1 MRKKTLLKI
10 TLGIAAI
17 LIGVAVALLPKNTPQ
32 KHKSTENANTATP
45 TASVLAY
52 ERMAASPTLYA
63 EVDSTEALRTLL
75 QNAPDSIVLNF
86 PPDFASNGNEE
97 LFFATLR
104 PIFERQNKLLIAER
118 QAMLDIAEKI
128 NKNIPLTSHD
138 TDVWNYFV
146 KKYESLD
153 RDFSGQYRT
162 LYARMDE
169 VSIGLGL
176 AQAIIAT
183 ENGKTHLNAPF
194 DLFRWKSDD
203 DYARVEYLSLPEAVA
218 DYAYALNSGYAYYPM
233 HVARAIHRGKTN
245 QVQGPTYARG
255 VKSYKYEDKDYVP
268 HIIEAYKKYDL
279 YRFDDKGE

>member
-1 MRKKTLLKI
+1 MHKKKLLKI
-10 TLGIAAI
+10 TLAIAAI
-17 LIGVAVALLPKNTPQ
+17 LIGFGAALFPKSAPQ
-32 KHKSTENANTATP
+32 KHTSIQNANEATP

-52 ERMAASPTLYA
+52 ERMAAAPVLYA
-63 EVDSTEALRTLL
+63 QVENTEALRALL
-75 QNAPDSIVLNF
+75 KNAPDSIVLNF
-86 PPDFASNGNEE
+86 PPDFADKGDEE

-138 TDVWNYFV
+138 TDVRNYFV

-268 HIIEAYKKYDL
+268 HIIEVYKKYDL